1 MQQHR
6 AAEAIKDVE
15 RRLETSEKSRRERLQ
30 VQFLVVAEL
39 CLVLPPRG
47 WHLLITQNQ
56 KTPPADVCAR
66 GFMTGMTL
74 TQHFQ

>member
-30 VQFLVVAEL
+30 VCL
-39 CLVLPPRG
+39 CCLLSSSCLP
-47 WHLLITQNQ
+47 
-56 KTPPADVCAR
+56 TPPPGDLC
-66 GFMTGMTL
+66 
-74 TQHFQ
+74 